1 MAAPTTAKYVNKIR
15 EVVFMTK
22 AFAICLA
29 IGLVL
34 MWITLS
40 TEHGKIVGKE
50 IKRIIKEF
58 VKGRKKD

>member
-1 MAAPTTAKYVNKIR
+1 
-15 EVVFMTK
+15 MTK